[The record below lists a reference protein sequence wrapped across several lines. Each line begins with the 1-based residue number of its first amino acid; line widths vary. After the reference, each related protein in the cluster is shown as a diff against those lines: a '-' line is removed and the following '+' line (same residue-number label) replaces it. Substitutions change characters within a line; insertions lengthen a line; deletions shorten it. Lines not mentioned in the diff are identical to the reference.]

1 LGGSAAGPQ
10 VGPVPGGGPVPTGIG
25 TAVWQVPEGS
35 AGGEYTL
42 EVVSGDGSFPPERLP
57 FVVRSFEAPRLDK
70 KVVLD
75 RKTYAPGQHG
85 SALVEAA
92 RLGAGPAAGAAGR
105 AALGRDGSRGGAQD
119 GARAARGAARLPFGG
134 AP

>member
-42 EVVSGDGSFPPERLP
+42 GVVGGDGSFPPEQLP

-70 KVVLD
+70 KIVLD

-85 SALVEAA
+85 SALVEVA
-92 RLGAGPAAGAAGR
+92 RLGAGPAAGAAVR
-105 AALGRDGSRGGAQD
+105 ASLVLDGNEVWTQD
-119 GARAARGAARLPFGG
+119 GALDERGC
-134 AP
+134 